1 MRRIALTSLA
11 IFTFTVAFSER
22 ALGCGCVQ
30 MFEKPDAAMAR
41 AALVK
46 AFNGATAVF
55 SGKVIEAGR
64 LRLKFEVEKVW
75 KGDVGR
81 QFVMST
87 GARQY
92 DEETFSTSSCDYNF
106 KPGEEY
112 LVYAYPVDPDLH
124 PSSTDLQA
132 RECTRTKLAKSAEQE
147 MKDLDEVQPHE
158 TRGTRQKAASRNPAE
173 N

>member
-1 MRRIALTSLA
+1 MRRIVLSSLLV
-11 IFTFTVAFSER
+11 FTFTNFFSGR
-22 ALGCGCVQ
+22 ALGCGCIQ

-46 AFNGATAVF
+46 AFNDATAVF
-55 SGKVIEAGR
+55 SGKVVEAGR
-64 LRLKFEVEKVW
+64 LKLKFEVDKVW
-75 KGDVGR
+75 KGEVGKE
-81 QFVMST
+81 FVMST

-124 PSSTDLQA
+124 PGSTDLQG

-158 TRGTRQKAASRNPAE
+158 TRGTRQKSASGNPAE